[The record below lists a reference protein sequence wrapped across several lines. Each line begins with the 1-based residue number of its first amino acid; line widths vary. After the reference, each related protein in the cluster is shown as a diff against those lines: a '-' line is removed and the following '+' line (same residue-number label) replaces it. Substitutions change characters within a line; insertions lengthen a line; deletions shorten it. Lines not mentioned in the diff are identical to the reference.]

1 MTAESLEENMFESDN
16 PINELNRLLIKYD
29 LTPNQAKVYL
39 YLSKIGI
46 KTASEISKSLKIPRT
61 ETYHLLSTLQ
71 QKGIIFSVFGKPT
84 KFNAVGIDESIVILV
99 NNEKNKIKEL
109 ETGKESI
116 IKLWKTIPKY
126 TENKEKLEDNKFQ
139 TLQGRNSIF
148 VKLEQMIKESS
159 ENILVL
165 GTESDFK
172 KFDHTDF
179 TNLLKKTKSE
189 LKILTDYSNKGIH
202 IFEDV
207 PSKKIKK
214 LDDKSRE
221 DFCFI
226 IKDNSEVIFF
236 ISNSESKDMIAIWTD
251 SKTFVITLRSLFSL
265 IWKKAHHMDESHT
278 ESLLGSEITYEHR
291 LREIEQ
297 EKNILNYL
305 QKNFNLSENKL
316 EVKMSK
322 NSTIKDRMIKLN
334 HLNVLIIDDN
344 EQITKMLTTF
354 LELKKHKCTVA
365 NDGKQGLIL
374 IHENKYDVVLLD
386 LAMPEFDGYTVIKA
400 LESKDMLKNN
410 KIIVFTASTITQDEL
425 NQLVSRGV
433 TSYILK
439 PIDIDLLLSK
449 IIETATS

>member
-16 PINELNRLLIKYD
+16 PLNELNRLLIKYD

-99 NNEKNKIKEL
+99 NNEKNRIAEL
-109 ETGKESI
+109 EIGKADI

-126 TENKEKLEDNKFQ
+126 TGNKEKLEDNKFQ
-139 TLQGRNSIF
+139 TLQGRNSIL

-172 KFDHTDF
+172 KFYHTDF

-189 LKILTDYSNKGIH
+189 LKILTDYPNKGIH

-226 IKDNSEVIFF
+226 IKDDSEVIFF
-236 ISNSESKDMIAIWTD
+236 ISNSRSKDMIAIWTD

-265 IWKKAHHMDESHT
+265 IWKKAHHIDESNA

-305 QKNFNLSENKL
+305 QKNFKLSENKL
-316 EVKMSK
+316 GVK
-322 NSTIKDRMIKLN
+322 
-334 HLNVLIIDDN
+334 N
-344 EQITKMLTTF
+344 E
-354 LELKKHKCTVA
+354 
-365 NDGKQGLIL
+365 
-374 IHENKYDVVLLD
+374 
-386 LAMPEFDGYTVIKA
+386 
-400 LESKDMLKNN
+400 
-410 KIIVFTASTITQDEL
+410 
-425 NQLVSRGV
+425 
-433 TSYILK
+433 
-439 PIDIDLLLSK
+439 
-449 IIETATS
+449 